1 MAWSV
6 RSVVLSTT
14 VFAQVSLEAV
24 LPHLSFYIL
33 KGPLSGVAH
42 VVVATSRYSAA
53 TVEYYRGIFQRFSS
67 RVPPLQLLP
76 YRGSKRDVEA
86 LVDYIYTTLGVDLDY
101 IITFADVPENG
112 REIDGPDDKSELA
125 HRIMLV
131 KLLRLL
137 GATKLRRR
145 AVKSL
150 PAQRKSSSR
159 RHPIMTCLA
168 TMISVQ
174 NLRSPA
180 NRSSITALQIAGVN
194 IFALYALS

>member
-6 RSVVLSTT
+6 RSVGLSTT
-14 VFAQVSLEAV
+14 VLAQVSLEAV
-24 LPHLSFYIL
+24 VPHLSFYIL
-33 KGPLSGVAH
+33 KGLLSGVAH

-53 TVEYYRGIFQRFSS
+53 TAEYYRGIFQRFSS
-67 RVPPLQLLP
+67 RVQFRP
-76 YRGSKRDVEA
+76 YSCYLIKVLSGMWRQA
-86 LVDYIYTTLGVDLDY
+86 LVDYIYMTLGVDLDY
-101 IITFADVPENG
+101 IIAFTDVPEND
-112 REIDGPDDKSELA
+112 REIDGPDNKSELA

-131 KLLRLL
+131 RLLRLL

-180 NRSSITALQIAGVN
+180 NRSSITALQIAVVD
-194 IFALYALS
+194 IFAL

>member
-1 MAWSV
+1 MW
-6 RSVVLSTT
+6 R
-14 VFAQVSLEAV
+14 Q
-24 LPHLSFYIL
+24 
-33 KGPLSGVAH
+33 
-42 VVVATSRYSAA
+42 
-53 TVEYYRGIFQRFSS
+53 
-67 RVPPLQLLP
+67 
-76 YRGSKRDVEA
+76 A
-86 LVDYIYTTLGVDLDY
+86 LVDYIYMTLGVDLDY
-101 IITFADVPENG
+101 IIAFTDVPEND

-137 GATKLRRR
+137 GATKLRR

-159 RHPIMTCLA
+159 PHPIMTCLA

-180 NRSSITALQIAGVN
+180 NRSSITALQIAVVD
-194 IFALYALS
+194 IFAL